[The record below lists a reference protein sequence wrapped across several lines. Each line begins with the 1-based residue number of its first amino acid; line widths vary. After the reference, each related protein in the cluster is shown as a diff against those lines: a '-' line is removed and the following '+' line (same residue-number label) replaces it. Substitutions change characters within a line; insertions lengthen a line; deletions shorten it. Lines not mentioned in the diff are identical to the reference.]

1 MTQPNYL
8 ALDLGRRHTG
18 VSFADARV
26 NIALPL
32 STIHHKDEP
41 ELLTALE
48 KLVKDRD
55 MSNIVIGLPVLM
67 RGDEGEE
74 AFYVRAVTELIKE
87 ALPACTVSFLD
98 ERETSKMF
106 QLETSQDRHAQAA
119 TTILAMY
126 LERQK

>member
-48 KLVKDRD
+48 KLVKERD
-55 MSNIVIGLPVLM
+55 IGSIVIGLPVLM

-87 ALPACTVSFLD
+87 ALPA
-98 ERETSKMF
+98 
-106 QLETSQDRHAQAA
+106 
-119 TTILAMY
+119 
-126 LERQK
+126 